1 MRIFSEW
8 FHVIRSRTRSME
20 FFILNSNREAST
32 TMGDQSFVL
41 NSRSRLL
48 LLIPKFSSINLYQD
62 WSEKNV
68 IWCEYIKEVR

>member
-1 MRIFSEW
+1 
-8 FHVIRSRTRSME
+8 
-20 FFILNSNREAST
+20 
-32 TMGDQSFVL
+32 MGDQSFVL